1 MTKFVLGRLAAM
13 VGVLLVLAFIVLC
26 LQRYTPADPVR
37 AKLGANAPKAAVEAE
52 RKRLGYDQPLLTQY
66 ASYVGGLVTGDMQ
79 ESLRTRRPV
88 AQDLGEFVPATLEL
102 SVFALAVALVLGGFL
117 GIASAGRWRVSG
129 LLRFLMVSG
138 SALPTFLVALLGLL
152 FFYRRLGWLPSS
164 GRISREYATD
174 GPTGFLLVD
183 TLVAGDPAGF
193 ADTVRHLILPGLCVA
208 IGPAVAIGRVLRGSI
223 VSSLGTD
230 YVRTARAKGLRER
243 TVLFRHTIRNSIGPA
258 LSMTGL
264 QVGLMF
270 AGVVVVE
277 SIFAWP
283 GIGLYTVQSIPRL
296 DFPAIAGV
304 TLVLG
309 AVFVLVNTAVDILQ
323 AVADPRIRAM
333 EA

>member
-1 MTKFVLGRLAAM
+1 MTKFVLGRLASM
-13 VGVLLVLAFIVLC
+13 VVVMLVLAFIVLC

-37 AKLGANAPKAAVEAE
+37 AKLGANAPRAAVEKE
-52 RKRLGYDQPLLTQY
+52 RARLGYDRPLLVQY
-66 ASYVGGLVTGDMQ
+66 ASYVGGLVTGDLQ
-79 ESLRTRRPV
+79 DSLRTRRPV
-88 AQDLGEFVPATLEL
+88 SQDLGEYVPATLEL
-102 SVFALAVALVLGGFL
+102 ALFSLAVAMVLGGFL
-117 GIASAGRWRVSG
+117 GIASAGRWRGSG
-129 LLRFLMVSG
+129 ALRLVMVSG
-138 SALPTFLVALLGLL
+138 AALPTFLVALLGLL

-164 GRISREYATD
+164 GRLSKEYTVD

-183 TLVAGDPAGF
+183 TVLAGNPAAFG
-193 ADTVRHLILPGLCVA
+193 DTLRHLVLPGLCVA

-223 VSSLGTD
+223 VTSLQTD

-243 TVLFRHTIRNSIGPA
+243 TVLTRHTIRNSIGPA

-309 AVFVLVNTAVDILQ
+309 AVFVIVNTAVDILQ
-323 AVADPRIRAM
+323 AVADPRIRALG
-333 EA
+333 A

>member
-1 MTKFVLGRLAAM
+1 V
-13 VGVLLVLAFIVLC
+13 
-26 LQRYTPADPVR
+26 
-37 AKLGANAPKAAVEAE
+37 
-52 RKRLGYDQPLLTQY
+52 
-66 ASYVGGLVTGDMQ
+66 
-79 ESLRTRRPV
+79 
-88 AQDLGEFVPATLEL
+88 
-102 SVFALAVALVLGGFL
+102 
-117 GIASAGRWRVSG
+117 
-129 LLRFLMVSG
+129 
-138 SALPTFLVALLGLL
+138 
-152 FFYRRLGWLPSS
+152 
-164 GRISREYATD
+164 
-174 GPTGFLLVD
+174 LVD
-183 TLVAGDPAGF
+183 TVVAGSPAGF
-193 ADTVRHLILPGLCVA
+193 VDGLRHLVLPGLCVA
-208 IGPAVAIGRVLRGSI
+208 IGPAVAIGRVLRGS
-223 VSSLGTD
+223 VLASLGTD

-243 TVLFRHTIRNSIGPA
+243 TVLVRHTIRNSIGPA

-309 AVFVLVNTAVDILQ
+309 AVFVLVNTLVDILQ

>member
-1 MTKFVLGRLAAM
+1 MIRYVVGRLVAM
-13 VGVLLVLAFIVLC
+13 LGVLAVLALVVLA

-52 RKRLGYDQPLLTQY
+52 RKRLGYDRPLLVQY
-66 ASYVGGLVTGDMQ
+66 VAYVGALLQGDMQ

-88 AQDLGEFVPATLEL
+88 SQDLAEFLPATLEL
-102 SVFALAVALVLGGFL
+102 ALFALVVALVLGGIL
-117 GIASAGRWRVSG
+117 GVASAGRFRGSG
-129 LLRFLMVSG
+129 VLRFLMVSG

-152 FFYRRLGWLPSS
+152 IFYRYLGWLPSS
-164 GRISREYATD
+164 GRISPEYVTD
-174 GPTGFLLVD
+174 GPTGFLLID
-183 TLVAGDPAGF
+183 TLVAGSPSGF
-193 ADTVRHLILPGLCVA
+193 ANALWHLVLPGLCVA
-208 IGPAVAIGRVLRGSI
+208 IGPAVAIGRVLRGGI
-223 VSSLGTD
+223 MASLGTD
-230 YVRTARAKGLRER
+230 YVRTARAKGLAER
-243 TVLFRHTIRNSIGPA
+243 AVLVHHTLRNSIGPA

-309 AVFVLVNTAVDILQ
+309 AVFVVVNTLVDVLQ
-323 AVADPRIRAM
+323 AVADPRIRAVGG
-333 EA
+333 